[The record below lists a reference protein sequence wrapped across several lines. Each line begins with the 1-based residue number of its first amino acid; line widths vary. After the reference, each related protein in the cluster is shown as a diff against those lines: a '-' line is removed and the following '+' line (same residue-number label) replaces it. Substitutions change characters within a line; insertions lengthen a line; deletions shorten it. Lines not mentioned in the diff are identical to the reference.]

1 VARPLTI
8 RQSVPGL
15 WRIAGHFW
23 PHLRKQ
29 WLLVI
34 GSMLALLA
42 EVGLQLLEPWPLK
55 FVFDRVIAPS
65 PSPSRSAIPLIDAL
79 DPIVVLTLAAIGL
92 IAVTGLRALASY
104 ANTVGFALVGNRV
117 LTDVRSALYRHLQY
131 LSLSFHSKA
140 RSGDLALRLMSDV
153 GTINDVAVTALLPM
167 VTSALVLVGMVA
179 LMVALRWELAVL
191 ALLTT
196 PFFWVR
202 ATRLSRQIQEASR
215 KQRQRD
221 GAMAATAVESMGAIK
236 LVQALSLERVFAD
249 AFSSANKR
257 SLREGVRASRL
268 SASLER
274 SVDFLVAVATALVL
288 LYGALLVRQHALT
301 AGDLLVFLSYLKSA
315 FRPVRD
321 FAKYS
326 GRLAKAAASGERVV
340 DVLERRAEVRDLPG
354 AVSAP
359 AFAGGVRF
367 ENVSFAYEPGQPTL
381 EEISLDVPPGCH
393 VAVTGASGSGKS
405 TLVSLVLR
413 LYDPVSGA
421 VTIDGQDIRRY
432 TLASLRIQ
440 MSVVLQDTILFAGT
454 IRENIGYGAPEA
466 TVGEIEAAA
475 LLANAHDFIQ
485 ALPNGYDTIVG
496 ERGVTLS
503 GGQRQR
509 IALAR
514 AAVRPRTILVLDE
527 PTTSLDEQSAR
538 AVSAALERI
547 AFARTTLL
555 VSHDLELV
563 SRADLILFLD
573 HGRVIERGTHDELMR
588 ADGRYAFL
596 FRLQSGTAHSTA
608 AVMGYGS

>member
-55 FVFDRVIAPS
+55 FVFDRVIA

-140 RSGDLALRLMSDV
+140 KSGDLALRLMSDV

-191 ALLTT
+191 ALLTA

-340 DVLERRAEVRDLPG
+340 DVLERRPEVRDLPG

-359 AFAGGVRF
+359 AFAGAVRF
-367 ENVSFAYEPGQPTL
+367 ESVSFAYEEGQPTL

-413 LYDPVSGA
+413 LYDPVRGA

-432 TLASLRIQ
+432 TLASLRVQ

-514 AAVRPRTILVLDE
+514 AAVRPRTILILDE

-588 ADGRYAFL
+588 ANGRYAFL
-596 FRLQSGTAHSTA
+596 FRLQSGTAHSPA